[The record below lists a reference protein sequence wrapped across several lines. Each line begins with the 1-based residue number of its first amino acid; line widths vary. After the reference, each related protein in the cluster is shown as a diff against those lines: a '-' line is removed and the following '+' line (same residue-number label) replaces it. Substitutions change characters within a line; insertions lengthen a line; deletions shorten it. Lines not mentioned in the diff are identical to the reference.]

1 MSESVEKITDYFAVN
16 LNISYSFASLPLIN
30 AVSSNNKVQLKL
42 DPNFVTGFVDAEG
55 SFMVLLYKNAGCK
68 SGYRVQTIFQISLH
82 DKDRAILFGIRDSLG
97 GVGEVYD
104 RGKDACIYRVCTP
117 KELTNVIDHFDNY
130 PLLTQKRADFE
141 LFKSVVAMMKRK
153 EHLTIEGV
161 RKIVAIKASINN
173 GLPVDLF
180 ESFSDVIPCAR
191 PEVKFT
197 GNLDPQ
203 WVAGFVSGEGS
214 FYISIRKSLAL
225 QVGAQVLL
233 RFTITQ
239 HSRDQELMQ
248 RFIAFFGCGKIEP
261 DSRGSAV
268 SFVVYR
274 FSDIYDN
281 ICIFFKKYE
290 IEGNK
295 KHDFLDFCKVADTM
309 KDGGHLTLEGLEKIQ
324 EIKAGMNSLR

>member
-1 MSESVEKITDYFAVN
+1 
-16 LNISYSFASLPLIN
+16 
-30 AVSSNNKVQLKL
+30 
-42 DPNFVTGFVDAEG
+42 
-55 SFMVLLYKNAGCK
+55 
-68 SGYRVQTIFQISLH
+68 
-82 DKDRAILFGIRDSLG
+82 
-97 GVGEVYD
+97 
-104 RGKDACIYRVCTP
+104 
-117 KELTNVIDHFDNY
+117 
-130 PLLTQKRADFE
+130 
-141 LFKSVVAMMKRK
+141 MMKRK
-153 EHLTIEGV
+153 EHLTIEGI

-173 GLPVDLF
+173 GLPVHLL

-197 GNLDPQ
+197 GNLDPH
-203 WVAGFVSGEGS
+203 WLAGFVSVRGGGT
-214 FYISIRKSLAL
+214 FYIRIRKSLAL

-248 RFIAFFGCGKIEP
+248 RFIALAGCGKIEP
-261 DSRGSAV
+261 DYRGSAV

-274 FSDIYDN
+274 FSDIYNN

-309 KDGGHLTLEGLEKIQ
+309 KDGGHLTLEGL
-324 EIKAGMNSLR
+324 